1 MSEFLAR
8 LRELEVPGWLRVVY
22 CLIFLAAFAHA
33 VVTEGALTC
42 CPPGYA
48 DIATFVDCGQAAGV
62 WTAAAIALVEVIT
75 YMVFLVPRA
84 YNKIKNEGRV
94 EGKAEGRAEGRAE
107 GVDDALAAA
116 REAMRDAG
124 VDDETR
130 RRVEDDIARRAR
142 RNGL

>member
-1 MSEFLAR
+1 MSDFLSHLRATEFTNR
-8 LRELEVPGWLRVVY
+8 LRVVY

-48 DIATFVDCGQAAGV
+48 DLGTFVQCAQAAGA
-62 WTAAAIALVEVIT
+62 WTAAAIALVEVIV
-75 YMVFLVPRA
+75 YMVLLVPKA
-84 YNKIKNEGRV
+84 YNKIKDEGIAVGV
-94 EGKAEGRAEGRAE
+94 ERGRAQ

-124 VDDETR
+124 VDDEIR
-130 RRVEDDIARRAR
+130 RRVEDDIVRRAR
-142 RNGL
+142 RNGS

>member
-22 CLIFLAAFAHA
+22 CLIFLVMFAHA

-48 DIATFVDCGQAAGV
+48 GDIETFVHCGQAAGL

-75 YMVFLVPRA
+75 FMVFLVPKA
-84 YNKIKNEGRV
+84 YNKIKDEGIAVGV
-94 EGKAEGRAEGRAE
+94 ERGKAEGRAEGIAE
-107 GVDDALAAA
+107 GVDDTLD
-116 REAMRDAG
+116 AMREAG
-124 VDDETR
+124 VDEETL
-130 RRVEDDIARRAR
+130 RRVEAIARRAR
-142 RNGL
+142 RNGK